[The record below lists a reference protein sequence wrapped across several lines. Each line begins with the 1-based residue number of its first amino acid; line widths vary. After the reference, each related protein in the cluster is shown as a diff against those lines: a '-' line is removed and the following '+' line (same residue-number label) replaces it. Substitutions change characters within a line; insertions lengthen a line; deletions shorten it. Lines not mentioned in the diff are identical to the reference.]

1 MNNWWSNLE
10 APLTGRTC
18 KPRAAGITMII
29 DKGLSLTEIQA
40 LLELNSP
47 FIDLIK
53 LGFGTAVL
61 YPERILT
68 KKIHLA
74 RDYAVNLYPGGTL
87 WELAYWRGATST
99 LYSRLRDLGFEWLEI
114 SDGTL
119 PLSPIARL
127 HSIEEAS
134 QAGFQVITEVG
145 KKDPTHQPSAIEI
158 ARLAWAD
165 LKAGAVWVI
174 IEARESGAGIGIYN
188 QNGQIRPEQM
198 EILRDL
204 PPDRVIWEAPQ
215 KHQQAALIN
224 LFGPNVN
231 LGNLPSTE
239 ALALEALRRGLRNDT
254 WDINGRK

>member
-1 MNNWWSNLE
+1 MNNWSNLE

-174 IEARESGAGIGIYN
+174 IEARESGAGIGIYD